1 MLGNFRTTGVRTN
14 KGTISSI
21 TAAGSPTTTRNDL
34 TKTQRR
40 ANARTMFAG
49 GVVYSDVGS
58 TQILTAIL
66 SVKDGTTT
74 SIVDRATIGIGR
86 SIVWLEQDFGI
97 VLENDEYVEVTLE
110 ESLSS
115 GDKVYIYLHSKEII

>member
-21 TAAGSPTTTRNDL
+21 TSAGSLTTTRNDL

-58 TQILTAIL
+58 TQTLTAIL

>member
-21 TAAGSPTTTRNDL
+21 TSAGSLTTTRNDL